1 MPPLASPPSDA
12 NQTPQHSSL
21 ASSAADQGKLW
32 AEATE
37 KIRARTDTSAKALG
51 ALGTTG
57 ITAAG
62 LSKFSDIFPL
72 PASPSTEQLVAVAG
86 VLAGLLLMAAAVGWM
101 TAMLWKVSQPIF
113 MSSNLPQMRA
123 ELADADQYRRL
134 ETIYRSAARLNDAE
148 ELEHY
153 ASRGLRLERVAYDSA
168 DPAVRKRA
176 EEEALQIRNDVMAT
190 QARAATNVV
199 RQRAYRAVRSK
210 TTLAIFVLFLFGLI
224 SFGVASD
231 YLDSERAAR
240 VASSKSCAEAVK
252 AVRDSSPATAKLLP
266 TLCGG
271 KAAVAATPEAS
282 PTPLPSTQKQTSGA
296 IRDLAARH
304 EACVAAAAPGDSS
317 ACASIKAAMKEALS
331 E

>member
-1 MPPLASPPSDA
+1 MPPVSSPKSEIDQAAPPS
-12 NQTPQHSSL
+12 NLSS
-21 ASSAADQGKLW
+21 AAADQGKLW

-72 PASPSTEQLVAVAG
+72 PAAPSTEQLVAVGG
-86 VLAGLLLMAAAVGWM
+86 VLVGLLLMAAAVGWM

-113 MSSNLPQMRA
+113 MSSNLPQMQA
-123 ELADADQYRRL
+123 ELNNADQYQRVA
-134 ETIYRSAARLNDAE
+134 TIYGSAALLNDSE
-148 ELEHY
+148 DLEHY

-210 TTLAIFVLFLFGLI
+210 TTLGIFVLFLLGLI

-231 YLDSERAAR
+231 YLDSERAGR
-240 VASSKSCAEAVK
+240 VASAKSCAEAVK
-252 AVRDSSPATAKLLP
+252 AVRESSPATAKLLP
-266 TLCGG
+266 TLCGEQ
-271 KAAVAATPEAS
+271 AVATTPKAS
-282 PTPLPSTQKQTSGA
+282 STPVPSVQKETSGA
-296 IRDLAARH
+296 VKDLAARY
-304 EACVAAAAPGDSS
+304 EACTTAAGPGDAS
-317 ACASIKAAMKEALS
+317 ACASIAAAMRAAVGE
-331 E
+331 